1 LAYKQKS
8 RDDPK
13 LVTAA
18 AFASRLQRPA
28 YPGGQRGEDHHNQ
41 IVCSMFLFIVT
52 VPIIAVF
59 REIGNRFS
67 KNIWKKIVGE
77 NTLFAGGI
85 VPGIQ

>member
-1 LAYKQKS
+1 
-8 RDDPK
+8 
-13 LVTAA
+13 
-18 AFASRLQRPA
+18 
-28 YPGGQRGEDHHNQ
+28 
-41 IVCSMFLFIVT
+41 MFLFIVT